1 MSAAKSAVVIG
12 GKFRFKG
19 ESTPPGVAKKKAKGA
34 LAKGTLVDTSATLVA
49 VAAKEEGYAV
59 SSKFKADVASEAVGE
74 EGEDYLTDAQR
85 RHRQKQRAAEAKE
98 VAAAVAVPYRERI
111 QKFNYK
117 LSTTTEHNDIPRVS
131 AAGNG

>member
-1 MSAAKSAVVIG
+1 MSLPAKSAVVVG

-19 ESTPPGVAKKKAKGA
+19 ESSLPGVAKKKKKGA
-34 LAKGTLVDTSATLVA
+34 TTGTVVNASAALTDEAAEEERDTLSKKLTADG
-49 VAAKEEGYAV
+49 EG
-59 SSKFKADVASEAVGE
+59 
-74 EGEDYLTDAQR
+74 GEDYLTDAQR
-85 RHRQKQRAAEAKE
+85 RHRQKQREAEAKE